1 MVPSPELP
9 ASTFDDPSCTS
20 PALQGTTTVQVVAHS
35 FEATP
40 MPPRFLVV
48 VIATVQVPVRTHAS
62 PATLHIAV
70 QGAQAIAVHTNA
82 FKATPH
88 PLSAT
93 VEAVVEVVFAE
104 QSPVATDG
112 YALAAGPA
120 AVELPAIPVAANAL
134 VLVGPEPTRL
144 LVVVI
149 VPPRVPVRTTTTPFA
164 LNVAIK
170 SAVAIQVNA
179 NSPVP
184 TPGPL

>member
-1 MVPSPELP
+1 M
-9 ASTFDDPSCTS
+9 
-20 PALQGTTTVQVVAHS
+20 
-35 FEATP
+35 
-40 MPPRFLVV
+40 
-48 VIATVQVPVRTHAS
+48 I
-62 PATLHIAV
+62 
-70 QGAQAIAVHTNA
+70 
-82 FKATPH
+82 
-88 PLSAT
+88 
-93 VEAVVEVVFAE
+93 FAE

-144 LVVVI
+144 LVIVI
-149 VPPRVPVRTTTTPFA
+149 VPPRVPGRTTTTSFA

-179 NSPVP
+179 NLPVL